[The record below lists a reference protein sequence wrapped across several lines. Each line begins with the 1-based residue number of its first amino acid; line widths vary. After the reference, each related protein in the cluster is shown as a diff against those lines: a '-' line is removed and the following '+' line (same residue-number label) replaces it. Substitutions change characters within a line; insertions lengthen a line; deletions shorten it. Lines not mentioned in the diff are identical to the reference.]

1 LAETRVDL
9 LHLLEDLRDAYP
21 GSIEETILTEIVA
34 NSIDAGAERIR
45 IATSPTEAA
54 LTIADNGS
62 GMPRRDLRRYHDLAA
77 STKTRGRG
85 IGFAGVGMKLALLV
99 CKEVVT
105 ESRRG
110 KSHIATAWHLVSR
123 HRAPWK
129 WVPPP
134 GLAAERGTAVRLHL
148 ADALSP
154 LTDEGFIETAVRRH
168 YQPLLDP
175 ACDDILGALYPRGIA
190 FEVNGRTLEK
200 QACGAPDTAPLA
212 IRSGRK
218 RKPSAAGYLYRDSA
232 ALPEDERG
240 VAVSTYGKIIK
251 RGWDWLG
258 IVPHAADR
266 IGGVIEVPPLAASL
280 TLNKGDFIRTGARG
294 AAYLAFRKAIQEAV
308 QRQLAA
314 WGDARDPVDP
324 GRSRAVRALERD
336 LERVLVDLAEGFP
349 LLAALVEQR
358 RGGQKRLSLV
368 PQLETGDGPR
378 VRAVAPSGTLQPEG
392 DDASP
397 DDGAGEAPATP
408 YASEPQAP
416 IEPRD
421 EPRNGLTALPD
432 ARAAKRAV
440 RLGLAIQFEER
451 PGDPELGRLVESTVL
466 VNRSHPAYQRA
477 ASSRSEGYHVALSV
491 ALALARLAVEPAGE
505 HAFVTT
511 FLARWGAAV
520 SGKSAQ
526 RRR

>member
-9 LHLLEDLRDAYP
+9 LHLLEDLRDAYS

-45 IATSPTEAA
+45 IGTSPAEAA
-54 LTIADNGS
+54 LTIVDDGS
-62 GMPRRDLRRYHDLAA
+62 GMPRRDLRRYHDLAS
-77 STKTRGRG
+77 STKTRGLG

-99 CKEVVT
+99 CKDVVT

-110 KSHIATAWHLVSR
+110 KSHIATVWHLASR

-134 GLAAERGTAVRLHL
+134 GLAGERGTAVSLHL

-154 LTDEGFIETAVRRH
+154 LTDEGFIETAIRRH

-190 FEVNGRTLEK
+190 FDLNGRTLEK
-200 QACGAPDTAPLA
+200 QPCGAPDTAPLA
-212 IRSGRK
+212 IKTGRK
-218 RKPSAAGYLYRDSA
+218 RKPSAAGYLYRELA
-232 ALPEDERG
+232 ALPDDERG

-258 IVPHAADR
+258 IAPHAAER

-280 TLNKGDFIRTGARG
+280 TLNKGDFIRTGTRG

-314 WGDARDPVDP
+314 WGDTPEPVDP

-336 LERVLVDLAEGFP
+336 LERVLIDLAEGFP

-358 RGGQKRLSLV
+358 RGGQKRLSLL
-368 PQLETGDGPR
+368 PQVETGDGLGA
-378 VRAVAPSGTLQPEG
+378 RAVTPAGPLEQEG
-392 DDASP
+392 DGVSR
-397 DDGAGEAPATP
+397 DDGVQEPATP
-408 YASEPQAP
+408 YASEPQAQ

-421 EPRNGLTALPD
+421 EQHHGLTALPD
-432 ARAAKRAV
+432 VRAPKRPV
-440 RLGLAIQFEER
+440 RLGITVQFEER

-477 ASSRSEGYHVALSV
+477 TSSRSEGYHIALAV
-491 ALALARLAVEPAGE
+491 ALALAPLAVEPAGE

-511 FLARWGAAV
+511 FLTCWGDAV
-520 SGKSAQ
+520 SGKRPH